1 MVTRNPGYANR
12 PSNMPPPDP
21 AFFLRSTIMALQTAV
36 GSLNRGDTRDAAAY
50 ANVAQGLLADAQR
63 DLAAAAR
70 PNLAVV
76 K

>member
-1 MVTRNPGYANR
+1 MAHPHDPATPNANDT
-12 PSNMPPPDP
+12 PPDP
-21 AFFLRSTIMALQTAV
+21 EFFLRSTIMALQTAV
-36 GSLNRGDTRDAAAY
+36 GSLHRGDTRDAAAY

-70 PNLAVV
+70 PSLAVI